1 MVRLG
6 VELGQFALEVAAD
19 VPHDL
24 FHAVQV
30 RSGEHRVAVPGHE
43 NRIEDT
49 MPASAYVL
57 TPGRETKYTGH
68 VQLRYNYRLSPSPG
82 QRAALARAFG
92 CARVVFNDGLGIR
105 EQAHEAGL
113 PYVTDGELSARLTAV
128 KAAPERAWL
137 ADVSAVILQ
146 QSLADLNTAYR
157 NFFASVT
164 GQRKG
169 PKAGPPR
176 FKSRKDRRQ
185 AVRFTANARFKIL
198 PSGRLRLPKIGDVEV
213 RWSRDLPSAPASVT
227 IIKDAAGRYFASFVV
242 ETGPAADA
250 ARFPAPDTGA
260 EVGIDLGLTSFA
272 VLSDGTVVRSPRFLR
287 RAERKLRRLQKSL
300 SRKAAGSSNR
310 EKARVRVARAHAK
323 VADSRRDF
331 HHKISTAII
340 RDNQAVYAEDLCVTG
355 LARTRMAKSVHDAGW
370 SAFVT
375 MLEYKARR
383 YSRYFGKI
391 GRFVPSTGPCSA
403 CGVNSGSKPLRVR
416 EWACP
421 ACGTVHDRDL
431 NAAKNILA
439 LGRRERL
446 NACGD
451 GVRPLH
457 AEAVVGETGTLRG
470 AA

>member
-1 MVRLG
+1 M
-6 VELGQFALEVAAD
+6 
-19 VPHDL
+19 
-24 FHAVQV
+24 
-30 RSGEHRVAVPGHE
+30 
-43 NRIEDT
+43 
-49 MPASAYVL
+49 
-57 TPGRETKYTGH
+57 
-68 VQLRYNYRLSPSPG
+68 
-82 QRAALARAFG
+82 
-92 CARVVFNDGLGIR
+92 VFNDEPSAPTSR
-105 EQAHEAGL
+105 RTQAGL
-113 PYVTDGELSARLTAV
+113 PYVTDAELSARLTAA
-128 KAAPERAWL
+128 KKTPERAWL

-164 GQRKG
+164 GKRKG

-198 PSGRLRLPKIGDVEV
+198 PSGRLRLPKIGEVAV

-227 IIKDAAGRYFASFVV
+227 VIKDPAGRYFASFVV
-242 ETGPAADA
+242 QAGPAAGA
-250 ARFPAPDTGA
+250 ARLPAPDGA
-260 EVGIDLGLTSFA
+260 EVGIDLGLTWFA
-272 VLSDGTVVRSPRFLR
+272 VLSDGTVIRSPRFLR

-300 SRKAAGSSNR
+300 SRTAAGSRNR
-310 EKARVRVARAHAK
+310 DKARVKVARAHAK

-331 HHKISTAII
+331 HHQTSTAII

-355 LARTRMAKSVHDAGW
+355 LARTPMAKSVHDAGW

-375 MLEYKARR
+375 MLEYKAKR
-383 YSRYFGKI
+383 YGRHFGKI

-403 CGVNSGSKPLRVR
+403 CGVNSGSKPLNVR
-416 EWACP
+416 AWTCP

-451 GVRPLH
+451 GVRPPY
-457 AEAVVGETGTLRG
+457 AGAAVSETGTLPG

>member
-1 MVRLG
+1 M
-6 VELGQFALEVAAD
+6 
-19 VPHDL
+19 
-24 FHAVQV
+24 
-30 RSGEHRVAVPGHE
+30 
-43 NRIEDT
+43 
-49 MPASAYVL
+49 
-57 TPGRETKYTGH
+57 
-68 VQLRYNYRLSPSPG
+68 QLRYNYRLYPTPG
-82 QRAALARAFG
+82 QRQALASAFG
-92 CARVVFNDGLGIR
+92 CARVVFNDALR
-105 EQAHEAGL
+105 ARQEAYAAGR
-113 PYVTDGELSARLTAV
+113 PYIADGELSARLTAA
-128 KAAPERAWL
+128 KKTPERAWL
-137 ADVSAVILQ
+137 GEVSAVVLQ
-146 QSLADLNTAYR
+146 QALADLNAAYR
-157 NFFASVT
+157 NFFASAA
-164 GQRKG
+164 GRRKG
-169 PKAGPPR
+169 PKVAPPR

-185 AVRFTANARFKIL
+185 AVRFTANARFRVL
-198 PSGRLRLPKIGDVEV
+198 ASGRLRLPKIGDVPV

-227 IIKDAAGRYFASFVV
+227 VIKDAAGRYFASFVV
-242 ETGPAADA
+242 EAGPATDA

-272 VLSDGTVVRSPRFLR
+272 VLSDGTVIRSPRFLR

-300 SRKAAGSSNR
+300 SRKAEGSSNK
-310 EKARVRVARAHAK
+310 EKARVKLARAHAK

-331 HHKISTAII
+331 HHQLSTALI

-375 MLEYKARR
+375 MLEYKAER

-403 CGVNSGSKPLRVR
+403 CGVNSGSKPLNVR
-416 EWACP
+416 RWAC
-421 ACGTVHDRDL
+421 AGCGTVHDRDL

-451 GVRPLH
+451 GVRPPL
-457 AEAVVGETGTLRG
+457 AVAAVGETGTLRG

>member
-1 MVRLG
+1 M
-6 VELGQFALEVAAD
+6 
-19 VPHDL
+19 
-24 FHAVQV
+24 
-30 RSGEHRVAVPGHE
+30 
-43 NRIEDT
+43 
-49 MPASAYVL
+49 
-57 TPGRETKYTGH
+57 
-68 VQLRYNYRLSPSPG
+68 QLRYNYRLYPTPG

-92 CARVVFNDGLGIR
+92 CARVVFNDGLRIR
-105 EQAHEAGL
+105 AQAHAAGL

-128 KAAPERAWL
+128 KATPERTWL

-164 GQRKG
+164 GKRKG
-169 PKAGPPR
+169 PKAGRPR

-198 PSGRLRLPKIGDVEV
+198 PSGRLRLPKVGDVEV
-213 RWSRDLPSAPASVT
+213 RWSRDLPSVPASVT
-227 IIKDAAGRYFASFVV
+227 VIKDAAGRYFASFVV
-242 ETGPAADA
+242 LTGPAADA

-300 SRKAAGSSNR
+300 SRKAAGSSNK

-331 HHKISTAII
+331 HHKTSTAII
-340 RDNQAVYAEDLCVTG
+340 RDSQAVYAEDLCVTG

-375 MLEYKARR
+375 MLEYKAER

-403 CGVNSGSKPLRVR
+403 CGVNSGSKPLNVR
-416 EWACP
+416 RWAC
-421 ACGTVHDRDL
+421 ARCGTVHDRDL

-446 NACGD
+446 NACGG
-451 GVRPLH
+451 GVRPLL
-457 AEAVVGETGTLRG
+457 AGAVVGETGTLRG

>member
-1 MVRLG
+1 MMS
-6 VELGQFALEVAAD
+6 ASAD
-19 VPHDL
+19 VP
-24 FHAVQV
+24 
-30 RSGEHRVAVPGHE
+30 VPGHE
-43 NRIEDT
+43 AN
-49 MPASAYVL
+49 
-57 TPGRETKYTGH
+57 YTGD
-68 VQLRYNYRLSPSPG
+68 VQLRYNYRLYPTPG
-82 QRAALARAFG
+82 QRQALARAFG
-92 CARVVFNDGLGIR
+92 CARVVFNDALR
-105 EQAHEAGL
+105 ARQTAYAAGR
-113 PYVTDGELSARLTAV
+113 PYIGDAELSARLTAA
-128 KAAPERAWL
+128 KKTPERAWL
-137 ADVSAVILQ
+137 GEVSAVVLQ
-146 QSLADLNTAYR
+146 QSLADLNAAYR

-164 GQRKG
+164 GERKG

-185 AVRFTANARFKIL
+185 AVRFTANARFRVL
-198 PSGRLRLPKIGDVEV
+198 PNGELRLPKIGDVPV

-242 ETGPAADA
+242 QAGP
-250 ARFPAPDTGA
+250 ARFPAPGAGA

-272 VLSDGTVVRSPRFLR
+272 VLSDGTVIRSPRFLR
-287 RAERKLRRLQKSL
+287 RAERKLRRLHKSL
-300 SRKAAGSSNR
+300 SRKAEGSSNR

-355 LARTRMAKSVHDAGW
+355 LARTPMAKSVHDAGW

-375 MLEYKARR
+375 MLEYKAER
-383 YSRYFGKI
+383 YGRHFGKI

-403 CGVNSGSKPLRVR
+403 CGVNSGSKPLNVR
-416 EWACP
+416 QWTCP

-431 NAAKNILA
+431 NAARNILA

-446 NACGD
+446 TACGD
-451 GVRPLH
+451 GVRPPL
-457 AEAVVGETGTLRG
+457 AVAAVRETGTLPG